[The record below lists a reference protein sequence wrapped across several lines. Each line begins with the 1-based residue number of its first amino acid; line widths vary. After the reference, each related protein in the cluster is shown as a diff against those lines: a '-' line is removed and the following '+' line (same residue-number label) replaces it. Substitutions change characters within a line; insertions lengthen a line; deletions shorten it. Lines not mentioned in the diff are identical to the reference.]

1 MKVILLADVK
11 GQGKKGDLIN
21 TSDGYARNFLFPRKL
36 AKEADAGSI
45 KEIENKRESEAF
57 HFAQEKQKAEEIKK
71 LLADKKLV
79 FKTTGGSDGRLYGAV
94 TAKDISGKIEKDLGI
109 SVDKRNIVLADNIKT
124 VGEYTVKIKLF
135 QGVVADLKLFVEA

>member
-57 HFAQEKQKAEEIKK
+57 HFAQEKQKAEETKK
-71 LLADKKLV
+71 FLLDKKLV
-79 FKTTGGSDGRLYGAV
+79 YKTTGGADGRLYGAV
-94 TAKDISGKIEKDLGI
+94 TAKDICEKINSDLGI
-109 SVDKRNIVLADNIKT
+109 SVDKRNIVLADNIKMA
-124 VGEYTVKIKLF
+124 GEYTVKIKLF